1 MTHPPHFKDLTN
13 RDTPWDTHLAQLNA
27 IIERVDEADESE
39 IIQIMR
45 DYQAFLSQVTTDTSL
60 LQLRFSQD
68 TTDAV
73 NAARQEAMD
82 ENEPGLSTRQ
92 VRLKRSLLESQHLPA
107 LKQTFGEHVF
117 NLWAVDVEV
126 IDERVKDLLVREAQ
140 AQTRYNVLRGS
151 AKIEFQGETYNLSE
165 LNQFANVPDRG
176 VRKAC
181 YKAKNQ
187 WVEENAQAFDE
198 IFDELVRTRHE
209 IATTLGF
216 EGFIPVGYRRMQR
229 TDYDQRDVEQFRKEV
244 REVVVPLAQRL
255 RETQRQTLGL
265 DALYAWDRGL
275 YNTEGNP
282 KPKGDHDWMVEQARA
297 MFNEMDEQLGHFYGL
312 MADRGYMDLKT
323 REGKT
328 GGGFATSIPEAGMPF
343 IFANFDGTDG
353 DVRVFTHEMGHAFQ
367 NWKSA
372 DKEINEY
379 HWPTSESAE
388 IHSMSLEF
396 LTWPHM
402 EKFFKEDAQAFRHL
416 HLLEGILFLPYGV
429 AVDHFQHMIYAEP
442 EATSERRRE
451 MWLECERMYLPT
463 LDRGD
468 LSELASGRRWQLQL
482 HIYLAPFYYID
493 YTLAQT
499 LALQFWLRSEE
510 DFAGAMT
517 DYVALCAR
525 GGEAPFLDLVRGAGM
540 RSPFEPGSL
549 KDVVQRAEQVLGA

>member
-13 RDTPWDTHLAQLNA
+13 RDTPWDSYMAQLNA
-27 IIERVDEADESE
+27 LIERVSGADEA
-39 IIQIMR
+39 QTLQLMR
-45 DYQAFLSQVTTDTSL
+45 DYQAIQSEVITDTSL

-68 TTDAV
+68 TSNPV

-82 ENEPGLSTRQ
+82 QNEPGLSTCQ
-92 VRLKRSLLESQHLPA
+92 VRLKRLLLDSPHLPA
-107 LKQTFGEHVF
+107 LKQTFGTHVF
-117 NLWAVDVEV
+117 NLWKVDVEV
-126 IDERVKDLLVREAQ
+126 IDERVQHLLVREAQ

-151 AKIEFQGETYNLSE
+151 AKIEFQGETYTLSE
-165 LNQFANVPDRG
+165 LNQFADVPDRD

-187 WVEENAQAFDE
+187 WVEDNAEAFDT
-198 IFDELVRTRHE
+198 IFDELVHTRHE

-216 EGFIPVGYRRMQR
+216 ENFIPVGYRRMQR
-229 TDYDQRDVEQFRKEV
+229 TDYDQNDVERFRKEV

-255 RETQRQTLGL
+255 REVQRETLKL
-265 DALYAWDRGL
+265 EALYAWDRGIH
-275 YNTEGNP
+275 NTEGNP

-312 MADRGYMDLKT
+312 MADLGYMDLKS

-328 GGGFATSIPEAGMPF
+328 GGGFATSIPEAKMPF

-367 NWKSA
+367 NWKSIP
-372 DKEINEY
+372 KEIHEY

-442 EATSERRRE
+442 NASAERRRE
-451 MWLECERMYLPT
+451 MWLECEHMYLPT

-468 LSELASGRRWQLQL
+468 LGELASGRRWQLQL

-510 DFAGAMT
+510 DFEQAMT
-517 DYVALCAR
+517 DYVALCER
-525 GGEAPFLDLVRGAGM
+525 GGEAPFLDLVRSAAL

-549 KDVVQRAEQVLGA
+549 KEVVQRAEQVLGA